1 MIWMR
6 QELAEAQ
13 LAALAIA
20 ADPQIPGSQA
30 APFRNRQRA
39 KKLRN
44 KRVRPNKFLDSTLR
58 APTDAAGNLLS
69 DTTGFPPHDPG
80 TLSAADTWSALP
92 NNNPFINGLLTG
104 AKWGRVDPDSGSTT
118 ELAVYFHGAGTMD
131 LSLSGLTNLNT
142 VTTYAWSIQEQSAAD
157 AAMQGY
163 EAVANVRF
171 TPTTLASLANI
182 RWALLDST
190 DQPSTGNIG
199 YAFTPET
206 GAYQGLTTLNRDS
219 YLANINAG
227 ALEPGSLY
235 AMVFGHELG
244 HSLGLKHPH
253 ERDQAYAPFPGVTAS
268 NSTGSNNLNSSPWTV
283 MTYNLYGTNTPYMA
297 PTGENF
303 GRGHLIGPGAF
314 DIAAAQYLYGANT
327 NHNTTNNT
335 YYLDR
340 VNLNGYS
347 CIWDNGGS
355 DTISA
360 ALADTFVAIDLRNAT
375 LLNSTGGGGFVSRI
389 GSEYAGFTIAYNAT
403 GNCIIEN
410 AIGSAFADTMRGN
423 SSNNMLDGGGGTD
436 TALFLGRS
444 SDYSFALD
452 SKQRLLVRDG
462 AASRDGTDTLINV
475 ENLRFTDSTLV
486 TSEIINGLSNP
497 GTGNTTA
504 PPTQTNNSGSGGG
517 GGGVSSSGAS
527 TAPALVA
534 PEPGSEASSNSN
546 SSSSG
551 EPEFTPSTRITG
563 NRITGDAGDNQ
574 LYPPNPGRWILTG
587 RAGADTFVFSVKEKR
602 SKRNAD
608 TLTDYNRAEGDT
620 IALLANIFPEI
631 VKNGIRFQQVRS
643 KKQLKQ
649 ASRQKSNLI
658 YQQRTGHLLYDDNGQ
673 KDGLG
678 ARGGLFAICINTA
691 SLRQESFTLLES
703 ISILS

>member
-1 MIWMR
+1 MSWMR
-6 QELAEAQ
+6 HELLEV
-13 LAALAIA
+13 LGAARAIG
-20 ADPQIPGSQA
+20 ADPRIRGSKA
-30 APFRNRQRA
+30 TPFRNWQRG
-39 KKLRN
+39 KHPPN
-44 KRVRPNKFLDSTLR
+44 KRARPSKFLDSTLS
-58 APTDAAGNLLS
+58 APANATGNLLS
-69 DTTGFPPHDPG
+69 DTAGFPANDPG

-131 LSLSGLTNLNT
+131 LSLTGLTNLNT

-171 TPTTLASLANI
+171 TPTPLASLANI

-190 DQPSTGNIG
+190 DQPSAGNIG
-199 YAFTPET
+199 YSFTPET

-253 ERDQAYAPFPGVTAS
+253 DRDPAYAPFPGVTAS

-375 LLNSTGGGGFVSRI
+375 LLNAPGGGGFVSRI

-452 SKQRLLVRDG
+452 STQRLLVRDG
-462 AASRDGTDTLINV
+462 AANRDGTDTLINV
-475 ENLRFTDSTLV
+475 ENLRFADTTLA

-504 PPTQTNNSGSGGG
+504 PPAQTNNSGGG
-517 GGGVSSSGAS
+517 SSSGGAS

-534 PEPGSEASSNSN
+534 PEPSSETSSNSN
-546 SSSSG
+546 SSSRG

-574 LYPPNPGRWILTG
+574 LYPANPGRWVLTG
-587 RAGADTFVFSVKEKR
+587 RAGADTFGFSVKEKKN
-602 SKRNAD
+602 KRNAD

-620 IALLANIFPEI
+620 IALSANIFPRI
-631 VKNGIRFQQVRS
+631 AKDGIRFQKVRS

-658 YQQRTGHLLYDDNGQ
+658 YQQRTGQLLYDANGS

-678 ARGGLFAICINTA
+678 SKGGIFAICPGIPSIN
-691 SLRQESFTLLES
+691 SDSFVLLES
-703 ISILS
+703 SALLM